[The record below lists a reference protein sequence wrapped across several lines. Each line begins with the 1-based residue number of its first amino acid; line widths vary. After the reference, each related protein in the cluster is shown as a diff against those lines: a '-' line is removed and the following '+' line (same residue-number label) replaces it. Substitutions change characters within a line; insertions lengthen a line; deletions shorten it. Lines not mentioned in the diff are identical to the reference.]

1 MELCMTKKP
10 TNDREASGE
19 VLARSDRH
27 GRETWR
33 VTLNGEIKSIS
44 TRSSSTKAMDE
55 AVIIYSN
62 ALRRLADR

>member
-1 MELCMTKKP
+1 MAEKP
-10 TNDREASGE
+10 TNAGEVSGE

-55 AVIIYSN
+55 AVIVYNN